1 MNLKTGKFIFID
13 CQTTGMRPPA
23 GHLLEL
29 AWTYCSA
36 EDEPRLQSHLV
47 QLPEG
52 HELPKMVS
60 EITGIKDLTGAVE
73 LTEVFA
79 AFQKTVTE
87 AGAKSFA
94 VIHYAQFEKPY
105 LTDLYSRYAQGAEL
119 PFTILCSHQMTKK
132 VFPNLP
138 SQNIR
143 GAAGFFGL
151 APNGLKR
158 AGHHVTATH
167 RIWRGVVDEVAK
179 LGIHDLES
187 LQNWLREAPKK
198 KVTRYEYKID
208 KLKRLDLP
216 DSPGVYRMISK
227 SGEVLY
233 VGKATSLKSRVNS
246 YFRGKK
252 GRDLRKLEMLAQ
264 VWDLQVTD
272 CATPLEAALM
282 ESD

>member
-1 MNLKTGKFIFID
+1 MNLRRGKFIFID

-23 GHLLEL
+23 GHLLEF

-36 EDEPRLQSHLV
+36 DEEPVVQSHLI

-52 HELPKMVS
+52 HELPARVS
-60 EITGIKDLTGAVE
+60 EITGIKDLTGAME
-73 LTEVFA
+73 LKEVFT
-79 AFQKTVTE
+79 AFQKTVSD
-87 AGAKSFA
+87 AAAPVFA

-105 LTDLYSRYAQGAEL
+105 LADLYSRFAQTAEI

-151 APNGLKR
+151 APSGLKR

-167 RIWRGVVDEVAK
+167 RIWRGIVDEVEK
-179 LGIHDLES
+179 QGILDLET
-187 LQNWLREAPKK
+187 LRTWLTEAPKK
-198 KVTRYEYKID
+198 KVTRYEYRID

-216 DSPGVYRMISK
+216 DSPGIYRMIAK

-233 VGKATSLKSRVNS
+233 VGKATSLKSRVN
-246 YFRGKK
+246 
-252 GRDLRKLEMLAQ
+252 
-264 VWDLQVTD
+264 
-272 CATPLEAALM
+272 
-282 ESD
+282 